1 MNWNKRS
8 VFSGVVIVLALFAMI
23 RMLWPDGL
31 ITLNFTSAPLS
42 KVVASIERQGRVR
55 IVTNM
60 PPETP
65 VTIIVTK
72 VPLMEAL
79 ETLSVR
85 TESDLRAVFIGAAD
99 KSQVAA
105 AIEDVRS
112 GKPTERLAV
121 AWFPSMGMSFG
132 TNVPDPRGLKVRF
145 EPGDKNDLQTALL
158 QVATK
163 SGIMAAV
170 PRDWNP
176 AVSTPPKPSTAADM
190 VRQLIKS
197 SGGQVAE
204 GFLLL
209 NRGDGGRYGRG
220 PGGPDGQGS
229 FGGRGGGDRGEGG
242 RSGGGWSSRPDR
254 EGMNPA
260 WIAQR
265 AEAMIAQLPPA
276 EQPAAKA
283 DFDSMR
289 KLWEEVKD
297 LPDDQRHAKLEEFF
311 NRPEVQDRMTERE
324 SARDARR
331 SPEQREQRMKR
342 YVERKKQVKSATQN
356 Q

>member
-1 MNWNKRS
+1 MSWNKRS
-8 VFSGVVIVLALFAMI
+8 VLAGLVILVALVTI
-23 RMLWPDGL
+23 IGMLWPDGL
-31 ITLNFTSAPLS
+31 ITLNFTNAPLS
-42 KVVASIERQGRVR
+42 KVIASIEHQGRVR
-55 IVTNM
+55 VVTNM

-99 KSQVAA
+99 KSQVSA
-105 AIEDVRS
+105 AIEDVKS
-112 GKPTERLAV
+112 GKPSEKLAV

-132 TNVPDPRGLKVRF
+132 ANISDPRSLKVRF
-145 EPGDKNDLQTALL
+145 EPGEKNDLQSALL
-158 QVATK
+158 QVAAK

-176 AVSTPPKPSTAADM
+176 AVSTIPKPASAAAM
-190 VRQLIKS
+190 VRQLIQS

-220 PGGPDGQGS
+220 PEGQGS
-229 FGGRGGGDRGEGG
+229 PDGRSGGGDRGEGG
-242 RSGGGWSSRPDR
+242 RSWSSRPDR
-254 EGMNPA
+254 DAMNPD

-276 EQPAAKA
+276 DQAAAKA
-283 DFDSMR
+283 DFDSMH

-297 LPDDQRHAKLEEFF
+297 LPDDQRRAKLDEYF
-311 NRPEVQDRMTERE
+311 NRPDVQDRMAERE
-324 SARDARR
+324 AARDARR

-342 YVERKKQVKSATQN
+342 YVERKKQMKEAAQK

>member
-1 MNWNKRS
+1 MIGNKRS
-8 VFSGVVIVLALFAMI
+8 VIAGLVIAFALFAII

-31 ITLNFTSAPLS
+31 ITLNFTNAPLS
-42 KVVASIERQGRVR
+42 KVIASVERQGHVR
-55 IVTNM
+55 ILTNM
-60 PPETP
+60 SPETP

-85 TESDLRAVFIGAAD
+85 TESDLRAVFIGAGD
-99 KSQVAA
+99 KSQVTA
-105 AIEDVRS
+105 AIDDLKSKKPS
-112 GKPTERLAV
+112 GKLAV

-132 TNVPDPRGLKVRF
+132 TNLPDPRSLMVRF
-145 EPGDKNDLQTALL
+145 EPGEKNDLQAALL

-176 AVSTPPKPSTAADM
+176 AVSAPRKPTTAASM
-190 VRQLIKS
+190 VRQLITS
-197 SGGQVAE
+197 SGGQVVE

-209 NRGDGGRYGRG
+209 NRGDGGRWARG
-220 PGGPDGQGS
+220 TDGQGS
-229 FGGRGGGDRGEGG
+229 PDGRGGDLGEGG

-283 DFDSMR
+283 DFESMR

-297 LPDDQRHAKLEEFF
+297 LPDEQRHVKLEEFF
-311 NRPEVQDRMTERE
+311 NRPEVQDRMAERE
-324 SARDARR
+324 ASRDARR

-342 YVERKKQVKSATQN
+342 YVERKKQAKEAAQKP
-356 Q
+356 

>member
-1 MNWNKRS
+1 MSWNKRF
-8 VFSGVVIVLALFAMI
+8 VFAGLVIVLALVTII

-31 ITLNFTSAPLS
+31 ISLNFTNAPLS
-42 KVVASIERQGRVR
+42 KVAASIERQGHVR
-55 IVTNM
+55 ILTNM

-99 KSQVAA
+99 KSQVTA
-105 AIEDVRS
+105 AIEDLKS
-112 GKPTERLAV
+112 GKPSGKLAV
-121 AWFPSMGMSFG
+121 AWSPSMGMSFG
-132 TNVPDPRGLKVRF
+132 ATVPDPRSLMVRF

-158 QVATK
+158 QIAQK
-163 SGIMAAV
+163 SGVLTAV

-176 AVSTPPKPSTAADM
+176 AVSGTPKPSTAASM
-190 VRQLIKS
+190 VRQLIAS
-197 SGGQVAE
+197 SGGQVIE

-220 PGGPDGQGS
+220 PGGPDGQAS
-229 FGGRGGGDRGEGG
+229 PDGRGGGDRGEGG
-242 RSGGGWSSRPDR
+242 RSASRPDR
-254 EGMNPA
+254 GGMNPA

-276 EQPAAKA
+276 EQPAARA
-283 DFDSMR
+283 DFESMH
-289 KLWEEVKD
+289 KIWEEVKD
-297 LPDDQRHAKLEEFF
+297 LPDDQRRAKLEEFF
-311 NRPEVQDRMTERE
+311 NRPEVQDRMAERE
-324 SARDARR
+324 TARDARR

-342 YVERKKQVKSATQN
+342 YVERKNQMKSAPQN
-356 Q
+356 P